1 MRTRWIPIGLTLGLV
16 AVAVSVGGVLAS
28 GGDTEK
34 DARIDVVQDGNVATE
49 SIENTEVAPRR
60 PDDLAVR
67 IAEILGTDP
76 DATSDAMARVE
87 TAESANPV
95 GAGADGGP
103 GEGDVAS
110 MSVEAEW
117 LSYAE
122 YGARLGVVLAV
133 DGDRAGRAVAQ
144 AYRELY
150 GVERDLDDRGSG
162 ADVHDHGQLH
172 SGKAP
177 YG

>member
-1 MRTRWIPIGLTLGLV
+1 MRKKWIPIGLTLGLMAV
-16 AVAVSVGGVLAS
+16 AVAVGGVLAS
-28 GGDTEK
+28 GGNSEK
-34 DARIDVVQDGNVATE
+34 DTRIDVVEDGDMATE
-49 SIENTEVAPRR
+49 SIENPEAAPRE

-76 DATSDAMARVE
+76 GATSDAMARVE

-95 GAGADGGP
+95 GAGADGRP
-103 GEGDVAS
+103 GEGDEAS

-122 YGARLGVVLAV
+122 YGTRLGAILGV

-144 AYRELY
+144 AYQELY

-162 ADVHDHGQLH
+162 ADSHD
-172 SGKAP
+172 
-177 YG
+177 Y